1 MENRKAE
8 PGGRADNRHRLR
20 EILAVFAR
28 HGILRGLTPVKLR
41 LIIQD
46 LGPTFV
52 KLGQILSMRQDMLPA
67 EYCQELTLLRADVS
81 PMPFG
86 EVKEVVEAE
95 YGVPMKSL
103 FLSFEETPLGSASI
117 AQVHAAV
124 LRDGNEV
131 AVKVQRPGVRDTM
144 ARDIV
149 LLRRAAGILQRAGAI
164 SAAVMALLS
173 DLTREQHRTK
183 AMAMIGMTIGLSF
196 AVAMVVGPLL
206 TRAFGLSGLFLATGA
221 MALVGIVIVMFMV
234 PRSTGT
240 LQHRESGVAR
250 QALLPTLRHPDLLR
264 LDLGIFV
271 LHAML
276 MSSFIALPLAL
287 VEKAGL
293 PKEQH
298 WWVYLTALLI
308 SFFAMIPFIIY
319 GEKKRKMKRVLL
331 GAVVTLMLTELFFW
345 KFGDSLRA
353 LVIGTVVFFTA
364 FNLLEASLPSLISKV
379 SPAGGKGTAMGV
391 YSTSQF
397 LGSALGGIL
406 GGWMFQHGGLS
417 VVFLGCAGLAALW
430 LAFAVTMRKPP
441 YLTSLRL
448 PLSPEALREAGLAE
462 RLKAVTG
469 VTDAVIVAE
478 ESAIYIK
485 LDTELLDRATLEQLV
500 NPAPTCEA

>member
-1 MENRKAE
+1 MHDPHNERMSGSE
-8 PGGRADNRHRLR
+8 TRAASGLALVFAFRMLGMFMVLPVLATYGMDLAGATPTL
-20 EILAVFAR
+20 IGLAIGAYGLTQAVF
-28 HGILRGLTPVKLR
+28 
-41 LIIQD
+41 
-46 LGPTFV
+46 
-52 KLGQILSMRQDMLPA
+52 QI
-67 EYCQELTLLRADVS
+67 
-81 PMPFG
+81 PFG
-86 EVKEVVEAE
+86 IISDRIGRRPVIYLGLIVFA
-95 YGVPMKSL
+95 
-103 FLSFEETPLGSASI
+103 LGSVLAANADSI
-117 AQVHAAV
+117 W
-124 LRDGNEV
+124 
-131 AVKVQRPGVRDTM
+131 GV
-144 ARDIV
+144 I
-149 LLRRAAGILQRAGAI
+149 AGRILQGAGAI

-206 TRAFGLSGLFLATGA
+206 TRSFGLSGLFLATGA
-221 MALVGIVIVMFMV
+221 MALVGILIIAFMV
-234 PRSTGT
+234 PRSTGP

-250 QALLPTLRHPDLLR
+250 QALIPTLKHPDLLR

-276 MSSFIALPLAL
+276 MSSFVALPLAL

-331 GAVVTLMLTELFFW
+331 GAVSTLLLTELFFW
-345 KFGDSLRA
+345 EFGESLRA

-406 GGWMFQHGGLS
+406 GGWLFQHGGLS
-417 VVFLGCAGLAALW
+417 AVFLGCAVLAALW
-430 LAFAVTMRKPP
+430 LAFAVTMREPP
-441 YLTSLRL
+441 YVTSLRL
-448 PLSPEALREAGLAE
+448 PLSPEAIREAGLVE
-462 RLKAVTG
+462 RLKAVVG
-469 VTDAVIVAE
+469 VTDAVVVAE
-478 ESAIYIK
+478 EAAIYIK
-485 LDTELLDRATLEQLV
+485 LDTELLDRTTLEQLV
-500 NPAPTCEA
+500 NPAPSASEA

>member
-1 MENRKAE
+1 MHDPHSERMSGSE
-8 PGGRADNRHRLR
+8 TRAASG
-20 EILAVFAR
+20 LALVFAFR
-28 HGILRGLTPVKLR
+28 MLGMFMVLPVLATYGMDLAGATPALIGLAIGAYGLTQA
-41 LIIQD
+41 I
-46 LGPTFV
+46 F
-52 KLGQILSMRQDMLPA
+52 QI
-67 EYCQELTLLRADVS
+67 
-81 PMPFG
+81 PFG
-86 EVKEVVEAE
+86 IISDRIGRRPVIYLGLIVFA
-95 YGVPMKSL
+95 
-103 FLSFEETPLGSASI
+103 LGSVLASQADSIWGVI
-117 AQVHAAV
+117 AG
-124 LRDGNEV
+124 R
-131 AVKVQRPGVRDTM
+131 
-144 ARDIV
+144 
-149 LLRRAAGILQRAGAI
+149 ILQGAGAI

-206 TRAFGLSGLFLATGA
+206 TSAFGLSGLFLATGA
-221 MALVGIVIVMFMV
+221 MALLGILIIMFMV
-234 PRSTGT
+234 PQSTGP

-250 QALLPTLRHPDLLR
+250 QALMPTLKHPDLLR

-276 MSSFIALPLAL
+276 MSSFVALPLAL

-331 GAVVTLMLTELFFW
+331 GAVMTLMLTELFFW
-345 KFGDSLRA
+345 QFGDSLRA

-379 SPAGGKGTAMGV
+379 APAGGKGTAMGV

-406 GGWMFQHGGLS
+406 GGWLFQHGGLS
-417 VVFLGCAGLAALW
+417 VVFLGCAALAALW
-430 LAFAVTMRKPP
+430 LAFAVTMREPP
-441 YLTSLRL
+441 YVTSLRL
-448 PLSPEALREAGLAE
+448 PLSPEAIREAGLVE
-462 RLKAVTG
+462 RLKALVG

-478 ESAIYIK
+478 EAAVYIK
-485 LDTELLDRATLEQLV
+485 LDKELVDRSTLERLV
-500 NPAPTCEA
+500 NNPAGAACDA

>member
-1 MENRKAE
+1 MHDPHSERMSGAE
-8 PGGRADNRHRLR
+8 TRAASG
-20 EILAVFAR
+20 LALVFAFR
-28 HGILRGLTPVKLR
+28 MLGMFMVLPVLATYGMDLAGATPALIGLAIGAYGLTQA
-41 LIIQD
+41 I
-46 LGPTFV
+46 F
-52 KLGQILSMRQDMLPA
+52 QI
-67 EYCQELTLLRADVS
+67 
-81 PMPFG
+81 PFG
-86 EVKEVVEAE
+86 IISDRIGRRPVIYLGLIVFA
-95 YGVPMKSL
+95 
-103 FLSFEETPLGSASI
+103 LGSVLAANADSI
-117 AQVHAAV
+117 W
-124 LRDGNEV
+124 
-131 AVKVQRPGVRDTM
+131 GV
-144 ARDIV
+144 I
-149 LLRRAAGILQRAGAI
+149 AGRILQGAGAI

-206 TRAFGLSGLFLATGA
+206 TRSFGLSGLFFATGG
-221 MALVGIVIVMFMV
+221 MALLGIFIVAFMV
-234 PRSTGT
+234 PRSTGP

-250 QALLPTLRHPDLLR
+250 QALLPTLKHPDLLR

-276 MSSFIALPLAL
+276 MSSFVALPLAL

-331 GAVVTLMLTELFFW
+331 GAVSTLLLTELFFW
-345 KFGDSLRA
+345 EFGDSLQA

-406 GGWMFQHGGLS
+406 GGWLFQHGGLS

-430 LAFAVTMRKPP
+430 LAFAVTMREPP
-441 YLTSLRL
+441 YVTSLRL
-448 PLSPEALREAGLAE
+448 PLSPEAIREAGLVE
-462 RLKAVTG
+462 RLKAVVG
-469 VTDAVIVAE
+469 VTDAVMMAE
-478 ESAIYIK
+478 EAAIYIK

-500 NPAPTCEA
+500 NPARSACEA

>member
-1 MENRKAE
+1 MHDPHSERMSGSE
-8 PGGRADNRHRLR
+8 TRAASGLALVFAFRMLGMFMVLPVLATYGMDLAGATPTL
-20 EILAVFAR
+20 IGLAIGAYGLTQAVF
-28 HGILRGLTPVKLR
+28 
-41 LIIQD
+41 
-46 LGPTFV
+46 
-52 KLGQILSMRQDMLPA
+52 QI
-67 EYCQELTLLRADVS
+67 
-81 PMPFG
+81 PFG
-86 EVKEVVEAE
+86 IISDRIGRRPVIYLGLIVFA
-95 YGVPMKSL
+95 
-103 FLSFEETPLGSASI
+103 LGSVLAANADSI
-117 AQVHAAV
+117 W
-124 LRDGNEV
+124 
-131 AVKVQRPGVRDTM
+131 GV
-144 ARDIV
+144 I
-149 LLRRAAGILQRAGAI
+149 AGRILQGAGAI

-206 TRAFGLSGLFLATGA
+206 TRSFGLSGLFLATGA
-221 MALVGIVIVMFMV
+221 MALVGILIIAFMV
-234 PRSTGT
+234 PRSAGP
-240 LQHRESGVAR
+240 LQHRESGVVR
-250 QALLPTLRHPDLLR
+250 QALIPTLKHPDLLR

-276 MSSFIALPLAL
+276 MSSFVALPLAL

-331 GAVVTLMLTELFFW
+331 GAVSTLLLTELFFW
-345 KFGDSLRA
+345 EFGDSLRA

-406 GGWMFQHGGLS
+406 GGWLFQHGGLS
-417 VVFLGCAGLAALW
+417 AVFLGCAVLAALW
-430 LAFAVTMRKPP
+430 LAFAVTMREPP
-441 YLTSLRL
+441 YVTSLRL
-448 PLSPEALREAGLAE
+448 PLSPEAIREAGLVE
-462 RLKAVTG
+462 RLKAVVG
-469 VTDAVIVAE
+469 VTDAVVVAE
-478 ESAIYIK
+478 EAAIYIK
-485 LDTELLDRATLEQLV
+485 LDTELLDRTTLEQLV
-500 NPAPTCEA
+500 NPAPSASEA

>member
-1 MENRKAE
+1 MHDPHSDRMSGSET
-8 PGGRADNRHRLR
+8 RAASG
-20 EILAVFAR
+20 LALVFAFR
-28 HGILRGLTPVKLR
+28 MLGMFMVLPVLATYGMDLVGATPALIGLAIGAYGLTQA
-41 LIIQD
+41 I
-46 LGPTFV
+46 F
-52 KLGQILSMRQDMLPA
+52 QI
-67 EYCQELTLLRADVS
+67 
-81 PMPFG
+81 PFG
-86 EVKEVVEAE
+86 VISDRIGRRPVIYLGLIVFA
-95 YGVPMKSL
+95 
-103 FLSFEETPLGSASI
+103 LGSVLAANSDSI
-117 AQVHAAV
+117 WGVIAGRV
-124 LRDGNEV
+124 LQG
-131 AVKVQRPGVRDTM
+131 
-144 ARDIV
+144 
-149 LLRRAAGILQRAGAI
+149 AGAI

-353 LVIGTVVFFTA
+353 LVVGTVVFFTA

-406 GGWMFQHGGLS
+406 GGWLFQHGGLS

-430 LAFAVTMRKPP
+430 LAFAVTMREPP
-441 YLTSLRL
+441 YVTSLRL
-448 PLSPEALREAGLAE
+448 PLSPKALREAGLAE
-462 RLKAVTG
+462 RLKAITG
-469 VTDAVIVAE
+469 VTDAVVVAQE
-478 ESAIYIK
+478 AAIYIK

>member
-1 MENRKAE
+1 MHDPHSERMSGSE
-8 PGGRADNRHRLR
+8 TRAASG
-20 EILAVFAR
+20 LALVFAFR
-28 HGILRGLTPVKLR
+28 MLGMFMVLPVLATYGMDLAGATPTLIGLAIGAYGLTQA
-41 LIIQD
+41 I
-46 LGPTFV
+46 F
-52 KLGQILSMRQDMLPA
+52 QI
-67 EYCQELTLLRADVS
+67 
-81 PMPFG
+81 PFG
-86 EVKEVVEAE
+86 IISDRIGRRPVIYLGLIVFA
-95 YGVPMKSL
+95 
-103 FLSFEETPLGSASI
+103 LGSVLAANADSI
-117 AQVHAAV
+117 W
-124 LRDGNEV
+124 
-131 AVKVQRPGVRDTM
+131 GV
-144 ARDIV
+144 I
-149 LLRRAAGILQRAGAI
+149 AGRILQGAGAI

-206 TRAFGLSGLFLATGA
+206 TRSFGLSGLFLATGA
-221 MALVGIVIVMFMV
+221 MALVGILIVAFMV
-234 PRSTGT
+234 PRSTGP

-250 QALLPTLRHPDLLR
+250 QALIPTLKHPDLLR

-276 MSSFIALPLAL
+276 MSSFVALPLAL

-331 GAVVTLMLTELFFW
+331 GAVVTLLLTELFFW
-345 KFGDSLRA
+345 EFGDSLRA

-406 GGWMFQHGGLS
+406 GGWLFQHGGLS

-430 LAFAVTMRKPP
+430 LGFAVTMREPP
-441 YLTSLRL
+441 YVTSLRL
-448 PLSPEALREAGLAE
+448 PLSPEAIREAGLVE
-462 RLKAVTG
+462 RLKAVAG
-469 VTDAVIVAE
+469 VTDAVVVAE
-478 ESAIYIK
+478 EAAIYIK

-500 NPAPTCEA
+500 NSAPSPREA

>member
-1 MENRKAE
+1 MHDPHSERMSSGE
-8 PGGRADNRHRLR
+8 TRAASG
-20 EILAVFAR
+20 LALVFAFR
-28 HGILRGLTPVKLR
+28 MLGMFMVLPVLATYGMDLAGATPALIGLAIGAYGLTQA
-41 LIIQD
+41 I
-46 LGPTFV
+46 F
-52 KLGQILSMRQDMLPA
+52 QI
-67 EYCQELTLLRADVS
+67 
-81 PMPFG
+81 PFG
-86 EVKEVVEAE
+86 VISDRIGRRPVIYLGLIVFA
-95 YGVPMKSL
+95 
-103 FLSFEETPLGSASI
+103 LGSVLAANSDSI
-117 AQVHAAV
+117 W
-124 LRDGNEV
+124 
-131 AVKVQRPGVRDTM
+131 GV
-144 ARDIV
+144 I
-149 LLRRAAGILQRAGAI
+149 AGRILQGAGAI

-221 MALVGIVIVMFMV
+221 MALCGIVIVMFMV

-240 LQHRESGVAR
+240 LQHRESGVAK

-308 SFFAMIPFIIY
+308 SFFAMIPYIIY

-331 GAVVTLMLTELFFW
+331 GAVITLMLTELFFW

-406 GGWMFQHGGLS
+406 GGWLFQHGGLS

-430 LAFAVTMRKPP
+430 LAFAVTMREPP
-441 YLTSLRL
+441 YVTSLRL

-462 RLKAVTG
+462 RLKAVNG
-469 VTDAVIVAE
+469 VTDAVIVTE

>member
-1 MENRKAE
+1 MHDPHSERMSSGE
-8 PGGRADNRHRLR
+8 TRAASG
-20 EILAVFAR
+20 LALVFAFR
-28 HGILRGLTPVKLR
+28 MLGMFMVLPVLATYGMDLAGATPALIGLAIGAYGLTQA
-41 LIIQD
+41 I
-46 LGPTFV
+46 F
-52 KLGQILSMRQDMLPA
+52 QI
-67 EYCQELTLLRADVS
+67 
-81 PMPFG
+81 PFG
-86 EVKEVVEAE
+86 VISDRIGRRPVIYLGLIVFA
-95 YGVPMKSL
+95 
-103 FLSFEETPLGSASI
+103 LGSVLAANSDSI
-117 AQVHAAV
+117 W
-124 LRDGNEV
+124 
-131 AVKVQRPGVRDTM
+131 GV
-144 ARDIV
+144 I
-149 LLRRAAGILQRAGAI
+149 AGRILQGAGAI

-221 MALVGIVIVMFMV
+221 MALCGIVIVMFMV

-240 LQHRESGVAR
+240 LQQRESGVAKH
-250 QALLPTLRHPDLLR
+250 ALLPTLRHPDLLR

-345 KFGDSLRA
+345 KFGDSLRT

-406 GGWMFQHGGLS
+406 GGWLFQHGGLS
-417 VVFLGCAGLAALW
+417 VVFLGGAGLAALW
-430 LAFAVTMRKPP
+430 LAFAVTMREPP
-441 YLTSLRL
+441 YVTSLRL

-462 RLKAVTG
+462 RLKAVNG

-478 ESAIYIK
+478 EAAIYIK

>member
-1 MENRKAE
+1 MHDPHSERMSGSE
-8 PGGRADNRHRLR
+8 TRAASG
-20 EILAVFAR
+20 LALVFAFR
-28 HGILRGLTPVKLR
+28 MLGMFMVLPVLATYGMDLAGATPALIGLAIGAYGLTQA
-41 LIIQD
+41 I
-46 LGPTFV
+46 F
-52 KLGQILSMRQDMLPA
+52 QI
-67 EYCQELTLLRADVS
+67 
-81 PMPFG
+81 PFG
-86 EVKEVVEAE
+86 IISDRIGRRPVIYLGLIVFA
-95 YGVPMKSL
+95 
-103 FLSFEETPLGSASI
+103 LGSVLAANSDSI
-117 AQVHAAV
+117 WGVIAGRV
-124 LRDGNEV
+124 LQG
-131 AVKVQRPGVRDTM
+131 
-144 ARDIV
+144 
-149 LLRRAAGILQRAGAI
+149 AGAI
-164 SAAVMALLS
+164 SAAAMALLS

-240 LQHRESGVAR
+240 LQHRESGVAK
-250 QALLPTLRHPDLLR
+250 QALMPTLRHPDLLR

-331 GAVVTLMLTELFFW
+331 GAVSTLMLTELFFW
-345 KFGDSLRA
+345 QFGDSLRA

-406 GGWMFQHGGLS
+406 GGWLFQHGGLS

-430 LAFAVTMRKPP
+430 LAFAVTMREPP
-441 YLTSLRL
+441 YVTSLRL
-448 PLSPEALREAGLAE
+448 PLLPEALREAGLAE
-462 RLKAVTG
+462 RLKAVAG
-469 VTDAVIVAE
+469 VTDAVVVAE
-478 ESAIYIK
+478 EAAIYIK

>member
-1 MENRKAE
+1 MHDPHSERMSGSE
-8 PGGRADNRHRLR
+8 TRAASGLALVFAFRMLGMFMVLPVLATYGMDLAGATPTL
-20 EILAVFAR
+20 IGLAIGAYGLTQAVF
-28 HGILRGLTPVKLR
+28 
-41 LIIQD
+41 
-46 LGPTFV
+46 
-52 KLGQILSMRQDMLPA
+52 QI
-67 EYCQELTLLRADVS
+67 
-81 PMPFG
+81 PFG
-86 EVKEVVEAE
+86 IISDRIGRRPVIYLGLIVFA
-95 YGVPMKSL
+95 
-103 FLSFEETPLGSASI
+103 LGSVLAANADSI
-117 AQVHAAV
+117 W
-124 LRDGNEV
+124 
-131 AVKVQRPGVRDTM
+131 GV
-144 ARDIV
+144 I
-149 LLRRAAGILQRAGAI
+149 AGRILQGAGAI

-206 TRAFGLSGLFLATGA
+206 TRSFGLSGLFLATGA
-221 MALVGIVIVMFMV
+221 MALVGILIVAFMV
-234 PRSTGT
+234 PRSTGP

-250 QALLPTLRHPDLLR
+250 QALIPTLKHPDLLR

-276 MSSFIALPLAL
+276 MSSFVALPLAL

-331 GAVVTLMLTELFFW
+331 GAVITLLLTELFFW
-345 KFGDSLRA
+345 EFGDSLRA

-406 GGWMFQHGGLS
+406 GGWLFQHGGLS

-430 LAFAVTMRKPP
+430 LGFAVTMREPP
-441 YLTSLRL
+441 YVTSLRL
-448 PLSPEALREAGLAE
+448 PLSPEAIREAGLVE
-462 RLKAVTG
+462 RLKAVAG
-469 VTDAVIVAE
+469 VTDAVVVAE
-478 ESAIYIK
+478 EAAIYIK

-500 NPAPTCEA
+500 NSAPSPREA

>member
-1 MENRKAE
+1 MHDPHSDRMSGSET
-8 PGGRADNRHRLR
+8 RAASG
-20 EILAVFAR
+20 LALVFAFR
-28 HGILRGLTPVKLR
+28 MLGMFMVLPVLATYGMDLAGATPALIGLAIGAYGLTQA
-41 LIIQD
+41 I
-46 LGPTFV
+46 F
-52 KLGQILSMRQDMLPA
+52 QI
-67 EYCQELTLLRADVS
+67 
-81 PMPFG
+81 PFG
-86 EVKEVVEAE
+86 VISDRIGRRPVIYLGLIVFA
-95 YGVPMKSL
+95 
-103 FLSFEETPLGSASI
+103 LGSVLAANSDSI
-117 AQVHAAV
+117 W
-124 LRDGNEV
+124 
-131 AVKVQRPGVRDTM
+131 GV
-144 ARDIV
+144 I
-149 LLRRAAGILQRAGAI
+149 AGRILQGAGAI

-345 KFGDSLRA
+345 KFGDSLRT

-406 GGWMFQHGGLS
+406 GGWLFQHGGLS
-417 VVFLGCAGLAALW
+417 VVFLGGAGLAALW
-430 LAFAVTMRKPP
+430 LAFAVTMREPP
-441 YLTSLRL
+441 YVTSLRL

-462 RLKAVTG
+462 RLKAVNG

-478 ESAIYIK
+478 EAAIYIK

>member
-1 MENRKAE
+1 MHDPHSERMSSGE
-8 PGGRADNRHRLR
+8 TRAASG
-20 EILAVFAR
+20 LALVFAFR
-28 HGILRGLTPVKLR
+28 MLGMFMVLPVLATYGMDLAGATPALIGLAIGAYGLTQA
-41 LIIQD
+41 I
-46 LGPTFV
+46 F
-52 KLGQILSMRQDMLPA
+52 QI
-67 EYCQELTLLRADVS
+67 
-81 PMPFG
+81 PFG
-86 EVKEVVEAE
+86 IISDRIGRRPVIYLGLIVFA
-95 YGVPMKSL
+95 
-103 FLSFEETPLGSASI
+103 LGSVLAANSDSI
-117 AQVHAAV
+117 W
-124 LRDGNEV
+124 
-131 AVKVQRPGVRDTM
+131 GV
-144 ARDIV
+144 I
-149 LLRRAAGILQRAGAI
+149 AGRILQGAGAI

-221 MALVGIVIVMFMV
+221 MALCGIVIVMFMV

-240 LQHRESGVAR
+240 LQHRESGVAK

-331 GAVVTLMLTELFFW
+331 GAVATLMLTELFFW
-345 KFGDSLRA
+345 QFGDSLRA

-406 GGWMFQHGGLS
+406 GGWLFQHGGLS
-417 VVFLGCAGLAALW
+417 VVFLGGAGLAALW
-430 LAFAVTMRKPP
+430 LAFAVTMREPP
-441 YLTSLRL
+441 YVTSLRL
-448 PLSPEALREAGLAE
+448 PLSPEALREAGLTE
-462 RLKAVTG
+462 RLKAVAG

-478 ESAIYIK
+478 EAAIYIK

>member
-1 MENRKAE
+1 MHDPHSERMSSGE
-8 PGGRADNRHRLR
+8 TRAASG
-20 EILAVFAR
+20 LALVFAFR
-28 HGILRGLTPVKLR
+28 MLGMFMVLPVLATYGMDLAGATPALIGLAIGAYGLTQA
-41 LIIQD
+41 I
-46 LGPTFV
+46 F
-52 KLGQILSMRQDMLPA
+52 QI
-67 EYCQELTLLRADVS
+67 
-81 PMPFG
+81 PFG
-86 EVKEVVEAE
+86 IISDRIGRRPVIYLGLIVFA
-95 YGVPMKSL
+95 
-103 FLSFEETPLGSASI
+103 LGSVLAANSDSI
-117 AQVHAAV
+117 W
-124 LRDGNEV
+124 
-131 AVKVQRPGVRDTM
+131 GV
-144 ARDIV
+144 I
-149 LLRRAAGILQRAGAI
+149 AGRILQGAGAI

-221 MALVGIVIVMFMV
+221 MALCGILIVMFMV

-240 LQHRESGVAR
+240 LQHRESGVAK

-406 GGWMFQHGGLS
+406 GGWLFQHGGLS

-430 LAFAVTMRKPP
+430 LAFAVTMREPP
-441 YLTSLRL
+441 YVTSLRL

-469 VTDAVIVAE
+469 VTDAVLVTE

>member
-1 MENRKAE
+1 MHDPHNERMSGSE
-8 PGGRADNRHRLR
+8 TRAASGLALVFAFRMLGMFMVLPVLATYGMDLAGATPTL
-20 EILAVFAR
+20 IGLAIGAYGLTQAVF
-28 HGILRGLTPVKLR
+28 
-41 LIIQD
+41 
-46 LGPTFV
+46 
-52 KLGQILSMRQDMLPA
+52 QI
-67 EYCQELTLLRADVS
+67 
-81 PMPFG
+81 PFG
-86 EVKEVVEAE
+86 IISDRIGRRPVIYLGLIVFA
-95 YGVPMKSL
+95 
-103 FLSFEETPLGSASI
+103 LGSVLAANADSI
-117 AQVHAAV
+117 W
-124 LRDGNEV
+124 
-131 AVKVQRPGVRDTM
+131 GV
-144 ARDIV
+144 I
-149 LLRRAAGILQRAGAI
+149 AGRILQGAGAI

-206 TRAFGLSGLFLATGA
+206 TRSFGLSGLFLATGA
-221 MALVGIVIVMFMV
+221 MALVGILIIAFMV
-234 PRSTGT
+234 PRSTGP

-250 QALLPTLRHPDLLR
+250 QALIPTLKHPDLLR

-276 MSSFIALPLAL
+276 MSSFVALPLAL

-331 GAVVTLMLTELFFW
+331 GAVITLLLTELFFW
-345 KFGDSLRA
+345 QFGDSLRA

-406 GGWMFQHGGLS
+406 GGWLFQHGGLS

-430 LAFAVTMRKPP
+430 LAFAVTMREPP
-441 YLTSLRL
+441 YVTSLRL
-448 PLSPEALREAGLAE
+448 PLSPEAIREAGLVE
-462 RLKAVTG
+462 RLKAVVG
-469 VTDAVIVAE
+469 VTDAVVVAE
-478 ESAIYIK
+478 EAAIYIK
-485 LDTELLDRATLEQLV
+485 LDTELLDRTTLEQLV
-500 NPAPTCEA
+500 NPAPSAREA